1 MSQHRLPD
9 QIPPPSAAPNAPSA
23 GWVTWVRDQWG
34 AVRVTH
40 VKTKPLRAG
49 TRGRLQVRANVHLG
63 SLAPADVLVEAT
75 ANGAK
80 TADATGEWSVRLSS
94 MQSYRN
100 GTYVYEGLL
109 PQQAVEERCRLT
121 VRVLP
126 GAAHEAFSTLG
137 EVARAFDVRSDVTP
151 AVDEVRRTR
160 LAPVA
165 AG

>member
-1 MSQHRLPD
+1 MNQHRLPD
-9 QIPPPSAAPNAPSA
+9 QIPPPSPAANVPTAA
-23 GWVTWVRDQWG
+23 WAAWVREQWG
-34 AVRVTH
+34 AVQVTH
-40 VKTKPLRAG
+40 LKATPLRADIPG
-49 TRGRLQVRANVHLG
+49 HLRVHANVHLG

-75 ANGAK
+75 ADGSE
-80 TADATGEWSVRLSS
+80 TADAAAEWSIRLSS

-109 PQQAVEERCRLT
+109 PRQAVEERCPLT

-126 GAAHEAFSTLG
+126 GAAHEAFSMLG

-151 AVDEVRRTR
+151 AVEVRRTR